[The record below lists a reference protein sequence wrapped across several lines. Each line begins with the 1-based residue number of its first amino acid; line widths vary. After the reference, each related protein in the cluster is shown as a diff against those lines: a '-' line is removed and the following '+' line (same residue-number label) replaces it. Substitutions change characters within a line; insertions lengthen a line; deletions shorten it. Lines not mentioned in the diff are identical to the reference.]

1 MDKDRIGAQRL
12 FELAARSQLRIRK
25 ALEAALRGM
34 GLTYAQYGALQAL
47 DAKEGLSQSELAL
60 ALETDATTAMVLRHS
75 LEKKGLIER
84 AGDPADGRVKRIA
97 LTAAGVSAFA
107 AARPAV
113 EAVYAAADG
122 LVSDQ
127 EGKRAAAVL
136 ERLAHFAG
144 EAAQAASSK
153 GAAPAEGARRRGRP
167 RKNPVDVE
175 PKEPKRRG
183 RPRKDEAAKAE
194 AAKAEAAKA
203 AEGKARRGR
212 KKAAAQ
218 EGLAGAP
225 SSSEAAA
232 SAKASSRKASKAG
245 AKAGAKA
252 LKAPAKKA
260 AKPAAKPRKA
270 RDS

>member
-25 ALEAALRGM
+25 ALEAALRGL

-84 AGDPADGRVKRIA
+84 AGDPSDGRVKRIA
-97 LTAAGVSAFA
+97 LTPAGVSAFA
-107 AARPAV
+107 SARPAV

-122 LVSDQ
+122 LVSEQD
-127 EGKRAAAVL
+127 GRRAAALL
-136 ERLAHFAG
+136 ERLALFAG
-144 EAAQAASSK
+144 EAAQAASPK
-153 GAAPAEGARRRGRP
+153 GQAPEGARRRGRP
-167 RKNPVDVE
+167 RKNPVEAE

-183 RPRKDEAAKAE
+183 RPRKDEAAKAG
-194 AAKAEAAKA
+194 AAKT
-203 AEGKARRGR
+203 AEGKAKRGR
-212 KKAAAQ
+212 KKAASQ
-218 EGLAGAP
+218 DGLAEAQP
-225 SSSEAAA
+225 SSEAAG
-232 SAKASSRKASKAG
+232 KASSRKAPKAG

-252 LKAPAKKA
+252 SKAPAKKA

>member
-1 MDKDRIGAQRL
+1 MDKDRVGAQRL
-12 FELAARSQLRIRK
+12 FELAAATQLRIRK
-25 ALEAALRGM
+25 AVEAALRAL

-84 AGDPADGRVKRIA
+84 AGDPSDGRVKRIA
-97 LTAAGVSAFA
+97 LTTAGRSAFA

-122 LVSDQ
+122 LVTDQ
-127 EGKRAAAVL
+127 EGRKAAAVL
-136 ERLAHFAG
+136 ERLASFAG
-144 EAAQAASSK
+144 EAALAASPK

-167 RKNPVDVE
+167 RKNPVESALAE
-175 PKEPKRRG
+175 PKHRG
-183 RPRKDEAAKAE
+183 RPRKDEAS
-194 AAKAEAAKA
+194 AAKA
-203 AEGKARRGR
+203 AGRPAKRGR
-212 KKAAAQ
+212 KIASEAQAEALSAEESAAGKAVPKAA
-218 EGLAGAP
+218 
-225 SSSEAAA
+225 
-232 SAKASSRKASKAG
+232 

-252 LKAPAKKA
+252 PKTAAKKGAKARDKA

-270 RDS
+270 KNS

>member
-25 ALEAALRGM
+25 ALEAALRGL

-84 AGDPADGRVKRIA
+84 AGDPSDGRVKRIA
-97 LTAAGVSAFA
+97 LTQAGVSAFSS
-107 AARPAV
+107 ARPAV

-122 LVSDQ
+122 LVSEQ
-127 EGKRAAAVL
+127 EGKRAAALL
-136 ERLAHFAG
+136 ERLALFAG
-144 EAAQAASSK
+144 GAAQAAPPK
-153 GAAPAEGARRRGRP
+153 GQAPAEGARRRGRP
-167 RKNPVDVE
+167 RKNPVETE

-183 RPRKDEAAKAE
+183 RPRKDEAAKAG
-194 AAKAEAAKA
+194 AAKA
-203 AEGKARRGR
+203 AGGKAKRGR

-218 EGLAGAP
+218 DGLAEAQA
-225 SSSEAAA
+225 SSEAAG
-232 SAKASSRKASKAG
+232 KASSRKAPKAG
-245 AKAGAKA
+245 AKAP
-252 LKAPAKKA
+252 KAPAKKA

-270 RDS
+270 RES